1 MRRTRRDTRYL
12 LSRPWEGL
20 LSIVGDVEVERH
32 DEERREVWVV
42 SALPA
47 HPEET
52 LTLDLSGEDRSVT
65 VRVLE
70 SGPIVRV
77 DGSIRHRLR
86 LAIVG
91 DSPAS

>member
-1 MRRTRRDTRYL
+1 MRRSRRHTRYL

-20 LSIVGDVEVERH
+20 LGIVGHIAVERH
-32 DEERREVWVV
+32 DEERRELWVI

-47 HPEET
+47 HPEEL
-52 LTLDLSGEDRSVT
+52 LTLDLSGQERHSMT

-70 SGPIVRV
+70 SGPVVLI

-86 LAIVG
+86 LAIVE
-91 DSPAS
+91 

>member
-20 LSIVGDVEVERH
+20 LGIVGDVVVERH
-32 DEERREVWVV
+32 DEKRREVWVV

-47 HPEET
+47 HPEEM
-52 LTLDLSGEDRSVT
+52 LTLDLSGEEPRSMT

-70 SGPIVRV
+70 SGPVVRV

-86 LAIVG
+86 LAIIE
-91 DSPAS
+91 

>member
-20 LSIVGDVEVERH
+20 LGLVGEVAVEWH

-42 SALPA
+42 SAMPA
-47 HPEET
+47 HPEEL
-52 LTLDLSGEDRSVT
+52 LTLDLSGQERRNMT

-70 SGPIVRV
+70 SGPVVLV

-86 LAIVG
+86 LAIV
-91 DSPAS
+91 D